1 MTAFGPFLFGA
12 PWALAALAA
21 LPVIWWILRATPPA
35 PKDIELPSL
44 RILEDAEPK
53 EETPART
60 PWWVWLIRT
69 LAVSAAILGLSQPV
83 YAPGA
88 RTETVEGTGSLLI
101 VLDNGWSSA
110 ARWSELIGAA
120 TATLDTGNRDAPVH
134 LLLTAPQQLN
144 ADPADR
150 LSRADA
156 AKRLSSLR
164 PQAWGTDRAD
174 ALDRLEESGLHPD
187 RIFWAS
193 DGLESEGGRAF
204 AADLAARAPLTVFAA
219 PPRGPAAI
227 TGLKSETDS
236 VSVTLRRVESRG
248 ETHAFV
254 SALTVDGSALA
265 TAEAT
270 FPDGEKQASAAFSI
284 PAAALARIT
293 RFTVT
298 GHQGA
303 GTVWLWDSSDRSRR
317 VGLVDTGAAAQP
329 LLSDMH
335 YVRKALEPFASIT
348 TGTIETLVAES
359 PDAIILTD
367 VGQIL
372 PEDAERLA
380 DWIEDG
386 GALIRFAG
394 PRLAA
399 QGDDLLPVP
408 LRRAS
413 RALGGALAWDE
424 PQALAPFPEASPF
437 AGLNVPGDVRVTQ
450 QVLARP
456 GPELSSHTWAR
467 LADGSPL
474 VTADSRGAGTII
486 LFHITAGPDWAN
498 LAYSELFPQLLR
510 RCIAAGRGEAVND
523 EEGAYSPKLILDGY
537 GRLQAPGPGA
547 APLKSGDF
555 ADTIPSEA
563 HPPGLYQ
570 GPAGTRALNAARNAR
585 PALIEAWPPAARLLG
600 DAEAR
605 AMRLAG
611 PLLGFAAALLALDLF
626 IALYVA
632 GHLPRPGRKSGVAAA
647 LLLAGIA
654 LAPSPDASAQEFQ
667 YRLMPD
673 GTYRRITAGPRV
685 VPLPPGKAPQAD
697 VEAALTMRF
706 GYVKTPDIALNERA
720 RAGLFGLATVLF
732 NRTSVEPGP
741 PDELDLESSP
751 LELYPLIYFA
761 VPEGAAPLSEKAI
774 ARLNAYL
781 RSGGALVIDTRDGD
795 NPGSTEISRL
805 ESLLEGLDAPPLQP
819 VPQNHVLTRTFY
831 LLTGFPGRYAD
842 RQLWIEK
849 AGSASAPRGDG
860 VSGLFIGDAD
870 WISAWA
876 VDEKGRDLYSVDGGP
891 DQREMA
897 RRFGINLV
905 MYILTGSY
913 KDDQVHLPALLE
925 RLGDGEGDGDGTDG
939 FGPRTPENRP
949 EPRREYEQQYLPNG
963 VPQ

>member
-1 MTAFGPFLFGA
+1 MTALGPFLLGA
-12 PWALAALAA
+12 PWALAALIA

-44 RILEDAEPK
+44 RILEGVEPK

-69 LAVSAAILGLSQPV
+69 LAVTAAILGLAQPV

-88 RTETVEGTGSLLI
+88 KNESADGTGALLI
-101 VLDNGWSSA
+101 VLDNGWPSA
-110 ARWSELIGAA
+110 PRWSELINAA

-144 ADPADR
+144 ADPAER

-164 PQAWGTDRAD
+164 PQAWGTDRTD
-174 ALDRLEESGLHPD
+174 ALKRLGASGLRPA

-193 DGLESEGGRAF
+193 DGLESETGRTF
-204 AADLAARAPLTVFAA
+204 AADLAARAPLTAFAA
-219 PPRGPAAI
+219 PPRAPAAI
-227 TGLKSETDS
+227 TGLQSQTDS
-236 VSVTLRRVESRG
+236 VSVMLRRVETRG
-248 ETHAFV
+248 EERAFV
-254 SALTVDGSALA
+254 SALTLDGSALA
-265 TAEAT
+265 TANVVFT
-270 FPDGEKQASAAFSI
+270 DGEKQASAEFKI
-284 PAAALARIT
+284 PAAALARVT
-293 RFTVT
+293 RFAVT
-298 GHQGA
+298 GRQGA
-303 GTVWLWDSSDRSRR
+303 GTVWLWDSADRSRR
-317 VGLVDTGAAAQP
+317 VGLVDTGAVAQP

-335 YVRKALEPFASIT
+335 YVEKALEPFASIT
-348 TGTIETLVAES
+348 KGSIETLVAES

-380 DWIEDG
+380 NWIEDG

-408 LRRAS
+408 LRRSS

-424 PQALAPFPEASPF
+424 PQALAAFSESSPF
-437 AGLNVPGDVRVTQ
+437 DGLAVPPDVRVTQ

-456 GPELSSHTWAR
+456 GPELSSRTWAR

-474 VTADSRGAGTII
+474 VTADTRGAGTII

-498 LAYSELFPQLLR
+498 LAYSDLFPQMLR
-510 RCIAAGRGEAVND
+510 RCIAAGRGESVND
-523 EEGAYSPKLILDGY
+523 EEGAYTPKLVLDGY
-537 GRLQAPGPGA
+537 GRLEAPGPGA
-547 APLKSGDF
+547 APLKAADF
-555 ADTIPSEA
+555 ADLAPSEA

-570 GPAGTRALNAARNAR
+570 GPAGTRALNAARDAR
-585 PALIEAWPPAARLLG
+585 PALIEAWPPSARLLG

-605 AMRLAG
+605 SLRLAG
-611 PLLGFAAALLALDLF
+611 PLLGIAALLLALDLF
-626 IALYVA
+626 IALHVA
-632 GHLPRPGRKSGVAAA
+632 GRLPLPGRRTGIAAA
-647 LLLAGIA
+647 LMLAGLA
-654 LAPSPDASAQEFQ
+654 LAAPPPASAQEYQ
-667 YRLMPD
+667 YQLQPD
-673 GTYRRITAGPRV
+673 GSYRRITAGPTV
-685 VPLPPGKAPQAD
+685 VPIPGGKAPKAD

-706 GYVKTPDIALNERA
+706 GYVKTGDAALNERA
-720 RAGLFGLATVLF
+720 RAGLFGLSKVLID
-732 NRTSVEPGP
+732 RTSVEPAP
-741 PDELDLESSP
+741 PDAVDLTTSP

-761 VPEGAAPLSEKAI
+761 VPENAAPLPEHAV

-781 RSGGALVIDTRDGD
+781 RSGGALVIDTRDGG
-795 NPGSTEISRL
+795 NTGNTEISRL
-805 ESLLEGLDAPPLQP
+805 ETLLEGLDAPPLQP
-819 VPQNHVLTRTFY
+819 VPPNHVLTRTFY
-831 LLTGFPGRYAD
+831 LLTGFPGRYTE

-849 AGSASAPRGDG
+849 AGTTSAPRGDG

-876 VDEKGRDLYSVDGGP
+876 IDDQGRDLYSVDGGA

-897 RRFGINLV
+897 RRFGVNLV
-905 MYILTGSY
+905 MYVLTGSY

-925 RLGDGEGDGDGTDG
+925 RLGDSDEDNSRRLPDNMPGG
-939 FGPRTPENRP
+939 GP
-949 EPRREYEQQYLPNG
+949 Q
-963 VPQ
+963 

>member
-1 MTAFGPFLFGA
+1 LTALGPFLFGA
-12 PWALAALAA
+12 PWALAALIA

-44 RILEDAEPK
+44 RILDDVDPM

-69 LAVSAAILGLSQPV
+69 LAVAAAIFGLSQPV

-88 RTETVEGTGSLLI
+88 KSDSVGGSGALLI
-101 VLDNGWSSA
+101 VLDNGWPSA
-110 ARWSELIGAA
+110 PRWSELVNAA

-144 ADPADR
+144 ADPAER

-164 PQAWGTDRAD
+164 PQAWGTDRDD
-174 ALDRLEESGLHPD
+174 ALARFDASGLKPE

-193 DGLESEGGRAF
+193 DGLESTSGRAF
-204 AADLAARAPLTVFAA
+204 AADLAARAPLSVFAA
-219 PPRGPAAI
+219 PPRAPAAI
-227 TGLKSETDS
+227 TGLSSETDS
-236 VSVTLRRVESRG
+236 VSVTLRRVETRG
-248 ETHAFV
+248 EERAFV
-254 SALTVDGSALA
+254 SALTLDGSALA

-270 FPDGEKQASAAFSI
+270 FTDGEKQASANFTI
-284 PAAALARIT
+284 PAAALTRIAR
-293 RFTVT
+293 FAVT
-298 GHQGA
+298 GRQGA

-317 VGLVDTGAAAQP
+317 VGLVDAGAVAQP

-348 TGTIETLVAES
+348 EGSIETLVAES

-372 PEDAERLA
+372 PEDEERLA
-380 DWIEDG
+380 TWVENG

-408 LRRAS
+408 LRRSS

-424 PQALAPFPEASPF
+424 PQALAPFPESSPF
-437 AGLNVPGDVRVTQ
+437 DGLKTPDDVRITQ

-474 VTADSRGAGTII
+474 VTADARGAGTII

-498 LAYSELFPQLLR
+498 LAYSDLFPQMLR

-523 EEGAYSPKLILDGY
+523 EEGAYTPKLVLDGY
-537 GRLQAPGPGA
+537 GRLAAPGPGA
-547 APLKSGDF
+547 APLKAADF
-555 ADTIPSEA
+555 ADLAPSEA

-570 GPAGTRALNAARNAR
+570 GPSGTRALNAARNAR

-605 AMRLAG
+605 SLRLAG
-611 PLLGFAAALLALDLF
+611 PLLALAAILLALDLF
-626 IALYVA
+626 IALHVA
-632 GHLPRPGRKSGVAAA
+632 GRLPRPGRKSGMAAT
-647 LLLAGIA
+647 LLLAGLVLIP
-654 LAPSPDASAQEFQ
+654 APHASAQEYQ

-673 GTYRRITAGPRV
+673 GSYRRVSAGPTV
-685 VPLPPGKAPQAD
+685 IPLPPGKAPKAD
-697 VEAALTMRF
+697 IEAALTMRF
-706 GYVKTPDIALNERA
+706 GYVKTPDVALNERA
-720 RAGLFGLATVLF
+720 RAGLFGLATTLF
-732 NRTSVEPGP
+732 NRTSVEPAP
-741 PDELDLESSP
+741 PDELDLETSP

-761 VPEGAAPLSEKAI
+761 VPENAAPMSERAI

-795 NPGSTEISRL
+795 TAGNTEISRL

-819 VPQNHVLTRTFY
+819 VPANHVLMRTFY
-831 LLTGFPGRYAD
+831 LLQDFPGRYAG
-842 RQLWIEK
+842 RQLWIER
-849 AGSASAPRGDG
+849 AGSGSAPRGDG

-876 VDEKGRDLYSVDGGP
+876 VDEKGRDLYSVDGGAE
-891 DQREMA
+891 QREMA
-897 RRFGINLV
+897 RRFGVNLV

-925 RLGDGEGDGDGTDG
+925 RLGDQREDS
-939 FGPRTPENRP
+939 FGPRLPIEDPEEAP
-949 EPRREYEQQYLPNG
+949 K
-963 VPQ
+963 

>member
-1 MTAFGPFLFGA
+1 MTALGPFLLGA
-12 PWALAALAA
+12 PWALAALIA

-44 RILEDAEPK
+44 RILEGVEPK

-69 LAVSAAILGLSQPV
+69 LAVTAAILGLSQPV

-88 RTETVEGTGSLLI
+88 KNESADGTGALLI
-101 VLDNGWSSA
+101 VLDNGWPSA
-110 ARWSELIGAA
+110 PRWSELINAA

-144 ADPADR
+144 ADPAER

-164 PQAWGTDRAD
+164 PQAWGTDRTD
-174 ALDRLEESGLHPD
+174 ALKRLDASGLHPA

-193 DGLESEGGRAF
+193 DGLESETGRAF
-204 AADLAARAPLTVFAA
+204 AADLAGRAPLTAFAA
-219 PPRGPAAI
+219 PPRAPAAI
-227 TGLKSETDS
+227 TSLQSQTDS
-236 VSVTLRRVESRG
+236 VSVTLRRVETRG
-248 ETHAFV
+248 EERAFV
-254 SALTVDGSALA
+254 SALTLDGSALA
-265 TAEAT
+265 TANVVFT
-270 FPDGEKQASAAFSI
+270 DGEKQASADFKI
-284 PAAALARIT
+284 PAAALARVT
-293 RFTVT
+293 RFAVT
-298 GHQGA
+298 GRQGA
-303 GTVWLWDSSDRSRR
+303 GTVWLWDSADRSRR
-317 VGLVDTGAAAQP
+317 VGLVDTGAVAQP

-335 YVRKALEPFASIT
+335 YVEKALEPFASIT
-348 TGTIETLVAES
+348 KGSIETLVAES

-380 DWIEDG
+380 NWIEDG

-408 LRRAS
+408 LRRSS

-424 PQALAPFPEASPF
+424 PQALAPFSESSPF
-437 AGLNVPGDVRVTQ
+437 DGLAVPPDVRVTQ

-456 GPELSSHTWAR
+456 GPELSSRTWAR

-474 VTADSRGAGTII
+474 VTADTRGAGTII

-498 LAYSELFPQLLR
+498 LAYSDLFPQMLR
-510 RCIAAGRGEAVND
+510 RCIAAGRGESVND
-523 EEGAYSPKLILDGY
+523 EEGAYTPKLVLDGY
-537 GRLQAPGPGA
+537 GRLEAPGPGA
-547 APLKSGDF
+547 APLKAADF
-555 ADTIPSEA
+555 VDLAPSEA

-570 GPAGTRALNAARNAR
+570 GPAGTRALNAARDAR
-585 PALIEAWPPAARLLG
+585 PALIEAWPPSARLLG

-605 AMRLAG
+605 SLRLAG
-611 PLLGFAAALLALDLF
+611 PLLGFAALLLALDLF
-626 IALYVA
+626 IALHVA
-632 GHLPRPGRKSGVAAA
+632 GRLPRPGRRTGIAAA
-647 LLLAGIA
+647 LMLAGLA
-654 LAPSPDASAQEFQ
+654 LAAPPPANAQEYQ
-667 YRLMPD
+667 YQLQPD
-673 GTYRRITAGPRV
+673 GSYRRITAGPTV
-685 VPLPPGKAPQAD
+685 VPIPGGKAPKTD

-706 GYVKTPDIALNERA
+706 GYVKTGDAALNERA
-720 RAGLFGLATVLF
+720 RAGLFGLSKVLID
-732 NRTSVEPGP
+732 RTSVEPAP
-741 PDELDLESSP
+741 PDAVDLTTSP

-761 VPEGAAPLSEKAI
+761 VPENTAPLPEHAV

-781 RSGGALVIDTRDGD
+781 RSGGALVIDTRDGG
-795 NPGSTEISRL
+795 NTGNTEISRL
-805 ESLLEGLDAPPLQP
+805 ETLLEGLDAPPLQP
-819 VPQNHVLTRTFY
+819 VPPNHVLTRTFY
-831 LLTGFPGRYAD
+831 LLTGFPGRYTE

-849 AGSASAPRGDG
+849 AGTTSAPRGDG

-876 VDEKGRDLYSVDGGP
+876 IDDQGRDLYSVDGGA

-897 RRFGINLV
+897 RRFGVNLV
-905 MYILTGSY
+905 MYVLTGSY

-925 RLGDGEGDGDGTDG
+925 RLGDSDEDNSRRLPDNMPGG
-939 FGPRTPENRP
+939 GP
-949 EPRREYEQQYLPNG
+949 Q
-963 VPQ
+963 

>member
-1 MTAFGPFLFGA
+1 MTAFGPFLLGA
-12 PWALAALAA
+12 PWALAALIA

-44 RILEDAEPK
+44 RILEGVDPK

-69 LAVSAAILGLSQPV
+69 LAVTAAILGLSQPV

-88 RTETVEGTGSLLI
+88 KTDSVDGTGALLI
-101 VLDNGWSSA
+101 VLDNGWPSA
-110 ARWSELIGAA
+110 PRWSALVDAA
-120 TATLDTGNRDAPVH
+120 TATLDTGNKDAPVH

-144 ADPADR
+144 ADPAER
-150 LSRADA
+150 LSRSEAG
-156 AKRLSSLR
+156 KRLASLR
-164 PQAWGTDRAD
+164 PQAWGTDRKD
-174 ALDRLEESGLHPD
+174 ALERLDASGLRPD

-193 DGLESEGGRAF
+193 DGLESTSGRSF
-204 AADLAARAPLTVFAA
+204 AADLASRAPLTVFAA
-219 PPRGPAAI
+219 PPHAPAAI
-227 TGLKSETDS
+227 TGLSSETDS
-236 VSVTLRRVESRG
+236 VTLTLRRVESRG
-248 ETHAFV
+248 EERAYV
-254 SALTVDGSALA
+254 SALTLDGSALA
-265 TAEAT
+265 TAEAS
-270 FPDGEKQASAAFSI
+270 FADGEKQASADFTI
-284 PAAALARIT
+284 PAAALARIA
-293 RFTVT
+293 RFAVT
-298 GHQGA
+298 GRQGA
-303 GTVWLWDSSDRSRR
+303 GTVWLWDSADRSRR
-317 VGLVDTGAAAQP
+317 VGLVDTGAVAQP

-348 TGTIETLVAES
+348 EGTIETLVAES

-380 DWIEDG
+380 NWIEDG

-408 LRRAS
+408 LRRSS

-437 AGLNVPGDVRVTQ
+437 AGLEVPADVRVTQ

-474 VTADSRGAGTII
+474 VTADTRGAGTII
-486 LFHITAGPDWAN
+486 LFHITAGPDWAD
-498 LAYSELFPQLLR
+498 LAYSGTFSQMLR
-510 RCIAAGRGEAVND
+510 RSIAAGRGEAVND
-523 EEGAYSPKLILDGY
+523 EEGAYTPKLVLDGY
-537 GRLQAPGPGA
+537 GRLSTPGPAA
-547 APLKSGDF
+547 APLKAADF
-555 ADTIPSEA
+555 AGLTPSEA

-570 GPAGTRALNAARNAR
+570 GPGGTRALNAARGAR

-611 PLLGFAAALLALDLF
+611 PLLGLAAVLLALDLF
-626 IALYVA
+626 IALFVA
-632 GHLPRPGRKSGVAAA
+632 GRLPRPGRKAGITAA
-647 LLLAGIA
+647 LLLAGLVVIG
-654 LAPSPDASAQEFQ
+654 PSPDASAQEYQ

-673 GTYRRITAGPRV
+673 GTYRRVTSGPNV
-685 VPLPPGKAPQAD
+685 IPLPPGQAPQAD
-697 VEAALTMRF
+697 VQAALTMRF
-706 GYVKTPDIALNERA
+706 GYVKTGDAALNERT
-720 RAGLFGLATVLF
+720 RAGLFGLSNVLF
-732 NRTSVEPGP
+732 LRTSVEPAP
-741 PDELDLESSP
+741 PDALDLETSP

-761 VPEGAAPLSEKAI
+761 VPDNAAPLPERAI

-781 RSGGALVIDTRDGD
+781 RSGGALVIDTRDG
-795 NPGSTEISRL
+795 GTAGTTQIARL
-805 ESLLEGLDAPPLQP
+805 ETLLEGLDAPPLQP
-819 VPQNHVLTRTFY
+819 VPHNHVLTRTFY
-831 LLTGFPGRYAD
+831 LLTGFPGRYD
-842 RQLWIEK
+842 GGQLWIEK
-849 AGSASAPRGDG
+849 AGTASAPRGDG

-876 VDEKGRDLYSVDGGP
+876 IDEQGRDLYSVDGGA

-925 RLGDGEGDGDGTDG
+925 RLGDGEDDDTS
-939 FGPRTPENRP
+939 FR
-949 EPRREYEQQYLPNG
+949 LPNNIPDG
-963 VPQ
+963 GPQ

>member
-1 MTAFGPFLFGA
+1 MTALGPFLFGA
-12 PWALAALAA
+12 PWALAALIA

-44 RILEDAEPK
+44 RILDDMEPK

-69 LAVSAAILGLSQPV
+69 LAVTAAILGLSQPV

-88 RTETVEGTGSLLI
+88 RTDSVEGSGPLLI
-101 VLDNGWSSA
+101 VMDNGWPSA
-110 ARWSELIGAA
+110 PRWSELVNAA
-120 TATLDTGNRDAPVH
+120 TATLDTGSRDMPVH

-144 ADPADR
+144 NDPSER
-150 LSRADA
+150 LTTTDA
-156 AKRLSSLR
+156 AKRISSLR
-164 PQAWGTDRAD
+164 PQPWGTSRED
-174 ALDRLEESGLHPD
+174 ALARLDASGLKPA

-193 DGLESEGGRAF
+193 DGLENAGGRAF
-204 AADLAARAPLTVFAA
+204 AADLSARAPLTVFAA
-219 PPRGPAAI
+219 PPHTPAAI
-227 TGLKSETDS
+227 TGLTSETDS
-236 VSVTLRRVESRG
+236 VAVTLRRVEASG
-248 ETHAFV
+248 EERAFV
-254 SALTVDGSALA
+254 SALTLDGSALA

-270 FPDGEKQASAAFSI
+270 FGDGETDATASFTI
-284 PAAALARIT
+284 PAAALARIA

-298 GHQGA
+298 GRQGA

-317 VGLVDTGAAAQP
+317 VGLVDAGAAAQP

-348 TGTIETLVAES
+348 EGSVETLVAES
-359 PDAIILTD
+359 PDAIILAD

-372 PEDAERLA
+372 PEDEKRLA
-380 DWIEDG
+380 DWVENG

-424 PQALAPFPEASPF
+424 PQALAPFAESSPF
-437 AGLNVPGDVRVTQ
+437 DGLTVPPDVRVTQ

-474 VTADSRGAGTII
+474 VTADARGNGTII

-498 LAYSELFPQLLR
+498 LAYSDLFPQMLR
-510 RCIAAGRGEAVND
+510 RCIAAGRGESVND
-523 EEGAYSPKLILDGY
+523 EEGAYTPKLVLDGY
-537 GRLQAPGPGA
+537 GRLQSPGPAA
-547 APLKSGDF
+547 APLKAADF
-555 ADTIPSEA
+555 ADVAPSEA

-570 GPAGTRALNAARNAR
+570 GPAGTRALNAARNAKLEQI
-585 PALIEAWPPAARLLG
+585 AAWPPAARLLG

-611 PLLGFAAALLALDLF
+611 PLLSVAAVLLALDLF
-626 IALYVA
+626 VALLVA
-632 GHLPRPGRKSGVAAA
+632 GHLPRPGRRSGMAAV
-647 LLLAGIA
+647 LLLAGM
-654 LAPSPDASAQEFQ
+654 LVVPSPHASAQEYQ

-673 GTYRRITAGPRV
+673 GSYRRVPTGPQII
-685 VPLPPGKAPQAD
+685 PLPRGDAPQSD
-697 VEAALTMRF
+697 VDAALRMRF
-706 GYVKTPDIALNERA
+706 GYVKTPDFALNERA
-720 RAGLFGLATVLF
+720 RAGLFGLSTTLY
-732 NRTSVEPGP
+732 NRTSVEPEM
-741 PDELDLESSP
+741 PDELDLETSP

-761 VPEGAAPLSEKAI
+761 VPQGAAPLSERAI

-795 NPGSTEISRL
+795 TPGSTEITRL
-805 ESLLEGLDAPPLQP
+805 ETLLEGLDAPPLQP
-819 VPQNHVLTRTFY
+819 VPSNHVLTRSFY
-831 LLTGFPGRYAD
+831 LLADFPGRYAG
-842 RQLWIEK
+842 RQLWIEQ

-876 VDEKGRDLYSVDGGP
+876 VDERGRDLYSVDGGE

-897 RRFGINLV
+897 RRFGVNLV

-925 RLGDGEGDGDGTDG
+925 RLGDGDASPGG
-939 FGPRTPENRP
+939 FGPSPPRNNPARD
-949 EPRREYEQQYLPNG
+949 EPQFLPNG

>member
-1 MTAFGPFLFGA
+1 MTALGPFLFGA
-12 PWALAALAA
+12 PWALAALIA

-44 RILEDAEPK
+44 RILEGMEPK

-69 LAVSAAILGLSQPV
+69 LAVMAAIAGLSQPV
-83 YAPGA
+83 YAPGGK
-88 RTETVEGTGSLLI
+88 TESVDGTGPLLI
-101 VLDNGWSSA
+101 VIDNGWPSA
-110 ARWSELIGAA
+110 ARWSELVNAA
-120 TATLDTGNRDAPVH
+120 TATLDTGSRDTPVH

-144 ADPADR
+144 SDPSET
-150 LSRADA
+150 LSTADA
-156 AKRLSSLR
+156 AKRISSLR

-174 ALDRLEESGLHPD
+174 AVTRLDESGLKPA

-193 DGLESEGGRAF
+193 DGLENAGGRAF
-204 AADLAARAPLTVFAA
+204 AADLSARAPLTVFAA
-219 PPRGPAAI
+219 PPHAPAAI
-227 TGLKSETDS
+227 TRLNSETDS
-236 VSVTLRRVESRG
+236 VSVTLRRVESSG
-248 ETHAFV
+248 EERAYV
-254 SALTVDGSALA
+254 SALTLDGSALA
-265 TAEAT
+265 TSEAT
-270 FPDGEKQASAAFSI
+270 FTDGETEASADFTI
-284 PAAALARIT
+284 PAAALSRIA

-298 GHQGA
+298 GRQGA

-348 TGTIETLVAES
+348 EGTVETLVAES

-372 PEDAERLA
+372 PEDEKRLA
-380 DWIEDG
+380 DWVESG

-424 PQALAPFPEASPF
+424 PQALAPFAESSPF
-437 AGLNVPGDVRVTQ
+437 DGLSVPPDVRITQ

-474 VTADSRGAGTII
+474 VTADARGAGTII

-498 LAYSELFPQLLR
+498 LAYSDLFPQMLR
-510 RCIAAGRGEAVND
+510 RCIAAGRGESVND
-523 EEGAYSPKLILDGY
+523 EEGAYTPKLVLDGY
-537 GRLQAPGPGA
+537 GRLQAPGPAA
-547 APLKSGDF
+547 APLKAADF
-555 ADTIPSEA
+555 VSLEPSEA

-570 GPAGTRALNAARNAR
+570 GPSGTRALNAARNAR
-585 PALIEAWPPAARLLG
+585 PALIDSWPPAARLLG

-611 PLLGFAAALLALDLF
+611 PLLTFAAALLALDLF
-626 IALYVA
+626 IALLVA
-632 GHLPRPGRKSGVAAA
+632 GHLPRLGRKAGMAAVI
-647 LLLAGIA
+647 LMAGA
-654 LAPSPDASAQEFQ
+654 FLAPPPNAVAQEYQ

-673 GTYRRITAGPRV
+673 GTYRRVATGPTV
-685 VPLPPGKAPQAD
+685 VPLPKGRAPQSD
-697 VEAALTMRF
+697 VDAALRMRF
-706 GYVKTPDIALNERA
+706 GYVKTPDVALNERT
-720 RAGLFGLATVLF
+720 RAGLFGLSATLF
-732 NRTSVEPGP
+732 NRTSVEPDQP
-741 PDELDLESSP
+741 EALDVETSP

-761 VPEGAAPLSEKAI
+761 VPQGTAPLSEKAI

-795 NPGSTEISRL
+795 TPGSTEITRL
-805 ESLLEGLDAPPLQP
+805 ETLLEGLDAPPLQP
-819 VPQNHVLTRTFY
+819 VPSNHVLMRSFY
-831 LLTGFPGRYAD
+831 LLTDFPGRYAD
-842 RQLWIEK
+842 RQLWIEQ

-876 VDEKGRDLYSVDGGP
+876 IDERGRDLYSVDGGE

-897 RRFGINLV
+897 RRFGVNLV

-925 RLGDGEGDGDGTDG
+925 RLGEGSGSSGG
-939 FGPRTPENRP
+939 FGPSASPPNNSRENDIP
-949 EPRREYEQQYLPNG
+949 QFLPNG
-963 VPQ
+963 MPQ

>member
-1 MTAFGPFLFGA
+1 MTALGPFLLGA
-12 PWALAALAA
+12 PWALAALIA

-44 RILEDAEPK
+44 RILEDVEPK

-69 LAVSAAILGLSQPV
+69 LAVTAAILGLSQPV

-88 RTETVEGTGSLLI
+88 KKETVDGTGALLI
-101 VLDNGWSSA
+101 VLDNGWA
-110 ARWSELIGAA
+110 AAPRWSELINAA

-144 ADPADR
+144 ADPAER
-150 LSRADA
+150 MSRTDV
-156 AKRLSSLR
+156 AKRLASLR
-164 PQAWGTDRAD
+164 PQAWSTDRTGALKRLD
-174 ALDRLEESGLHPD
+174 ASGLRPA

-193 DGLESEGGRAF
+193 DGLETGSGRTF
-204 AADLAARAPLTVFAA
+204 AADLADRAPLTVFAA
-219 PPRGPAAI
+219 PPHAPAAI
-227 TGLKSETDS
+227 TGLNSQTDS
-236 VSVTLRRVESRG
+236 VSVTLRRIETRG
-248 ETHAFV
+248 EERAFI
-254 SALTVDGSALA
+254 SALTLDGSALA
-265 TAEAT
+265 TANAI
-270 FPDGEKQASAAFSI
+270 FPDGEKETRANFTI
-284 PAAALARIT
+284 PAAALARIA

-298 GHQGA
+298 GRQGA
-303 GTVWLWDSSDRSRR
+303 GTVWLWDSADRSRR
-317 VGLVDTGAAAQP
+317 VGLVDTGVVSQP

-348 TGTIETLVAES
+348 EGSIETLVAES

-380 DWIEDG
+380 NWVEDG

-408 LRRAS
+408 LRRSS

-424 PQALAPFPEASPF
+424 PQALATFADSSPF
-437 AGLNVPGDVRVTQ
+437 DGLAIPPDVRVTQ

-456 GPELSSHTWAR
+456 GPELSGRTWAR

-474 VTADSRGAGTII
+474 VTADARGAGTII

-498 LAYSELFPQLLR
+498 LAYSDLFPQMLR
-510 RCIAAGRGEAVND
+510 RCIAAGRGESVND
-523 EEGAYSPKLILDGY
+523 EEGAYTPKLVLDGY
-537 GRLQAPGPGA
+537 GRLQAPGPAA
-547 APLKSGDF
+547 APLKAADF
-555 ADTIPSEA
+555 GTLEPSEA

-585 PALIEAWPPAARLLG
+585 PALIEAWPPSARLLG

-605 AMRLAG
+605 SLRLAG
-611 PLLGFAAALLALDLF
+611 PLLGIAALLLALDLF
-626 IALYVA
+626 IALHVA
-632 GHLPRPGRKSGVAAA
+632 GRLPRPGRRTGAAVAF
-647 LLLAGIA
+647 LLAGSM
-654 LAPSPDASAQEFQ
+654 LAPSPEARAQEYQ
-667 YRLMPD
+667 YQMQPD
-673 GTYRRITAGPRV
+673 GSYRRISAGPTI
-685 VPLPPGKAPQAD
+685 VPIPGGKAPRAE

-706 GYVKTPDIALNERA
+706 GYVKTRDAALNERT
-720 RAGLFGLATVLF
+720 RAGLFGLSKVLF
-732 NRTSVEPGP
+732 DRTSVEPAP
-741 PDELDLESSP
+741 PDELDLETSP

-761 VPEGAAPLSEKAI
+761 VPDNAAPLPEHAV

-781 RSGGALVIDTRDGD
+781 RSGGALVIDTRDGG
-795 NPGSTEISRL
+795 NTGNMEISRL
-805 ESLLEGLDAPPLQP
+805 ETLLEGLDAPPLQP
-819 VPQNHVLTRTFY
+819 VPPNHVLTRTYY
-831 LLTGFPGRYAD
+831 LLTDFPGRYAG

-849 AGSASAPRGDG
+849 AGTTSAPRGDG

-876 VDEKGRDLYSVDGGP
+876 IDDQGRDLYSVDGGA

-897 RRFGINLV
+897 RRFGINLA
-905 MYILTGSY
+905 MYVLTGSY

-925 RLGDGEGDGDGTDG
+925 RLGDDDD
-939 FGPRTPENRP
+939 NS
-949 EPRREYEQQYLPNG
+949 RRLPNNIPG
-963 VPQ
+963 GDPQ

>member
-1 MTAFGPFLFGA
+1 MTALGPFLLGA
-12 PWALAALAA
+12 PWALAALIA

-44 RILEDAEPK
+44 RILEGVEPK

-69 LAVSAAILGLSQPV
+69 LAVTAAILGLAQPV

-88 RTETVEGTGSLLI
+88 KNESADGTGALLI
-101 VLDNGWSSA
+101 VLDNGWPSA
-110 ARWSELIGAA
+110 PRWSELINAA

-144 ADPADR
+144 ADPAER

-164 PQAWGTDRAD
+164 PQAWGTDRTD
-174 ALDRLEESGLHPD
+174 ALKRLDASGLRPA

-193 DGLESEGGRAF
+193 DGLESETGRAF
-204 AADLAARAPLTVFAA
+204 AADLAARAPLTAFAA
-219 PPRGPAAI
+219 PPRAPAAI
-227 TGLKSETDS
+227 TGLQSQTDS
-236 VSVTLRRVESRG
+236 VSVMLRRVETRG
-248 ETHAFV
+248 EERAFV
-254 SALTVDGSALA
+254 SALTLDGSALA
-265 TAEAT
+265 TANVVFT
-270 FPDGEKQASAAFSI
+270 DGEKQASAEFKI
-284 PAAALARIT
+284 PAAALARVT
-293 RFTVT
+293 RFAVT
-298 GHQGA
+298 GRQGA
-303 GTVWLWDSSDRSRR
+303 GTVWLWDSADRSRR
-317 VGLVDTGAAAQP
+317 VGLVDTGAVAQP

-335 YVRKALEPFASIT
+335 YVEKALEPFASIT
-348 TGTIETLVAES
+348 KGSIETLVAES

-380 DWIEDG
+380 NWIEDG

-408 LRRAS
+408 LRRSS

-424 PQALAPFPEASPF
+424 PQALATFSESSPF
-437 AGLNVPGDVRVTQ
+437 DGLGVPPDVRVTQ

-456 GPELSSHTWAR
+456 GPELSSRTWAR

-474 VTADSRGAGTII
+474 VTADTRGAGTII

-498 LAYSELFPQLLR
+498 LAYSDLFPQMLR
-510 RCIAAGRGEAVND
+510 RCIAAGRGESVND
-523 EEGAYSPKLILDGY
+523 EEGAYTPKLVLDGY
-537 GRLQAPGPGA
+537 GRLEAPGPGA
-547 APLKSGDF
+547 APLKAADF
-555 ADTIPSEA
+555 ADLAPSEA

-570 GPAGTRALNAARNAR
+570 GPAGTRALNAARDAR
-585 PALIEAWPPAARLLG
+585 PALIEAWPPSARLLG

-605 AMRLAG
+605 SLRLAG
-611 PLLGFAAALLALDLF
+611 PLLGIAALLLALDLF
-626 IALYVA
+626 IALHVA
-632 GHLPRPGRKSGVAAA
+632 GRLPLPGRRTGIAAA
-647 LLLAGIA
+647 LMLAGLA
-654 LAPSPDASAQEFQ
+654 LAAPPPASAQEYQ
-667 YRLMPD
+667 YQLQPD
-673 GTYRRITAGPRV
+673 GSYRRITAGPTV
-685 VPLPPGKAPQAD
+685 VPIPGGKAPKTD

-706 GYVKTPDIALNERA
+706 GYVKTGDAALNERA
-720 RAGLFGLATVLF
+720 RAGLFGLSKVLID
-732 NRTSVEPGP
+732 RTSVEPAP
-741 PDELDLESSP
+741 PDAVDLTTSP

-761 VPEGAAPLSEKAI
+761 VPENAAPLPEHAV

-781 RSGGALVIDTRDGD
+781 RSGGALVIDTRDGG
-795 NPGSTEISRL
+795 NTGNTEISRL
-805 ESLLEGLDAPPLQP
+805 ETLLEGLDAPPLQP
-819 VPQNHVLTRTFY
+819 VPPNHVLTRTFY
-831 LLTGFPGRYAD
+831 LLTGFPGRYTE

-849 AGSASAPRGDG
+849 AGTTSAPRGDG

-876 VDEKGRDLYSVDGGP
+876 IDDQGRDLYSVDGGA

-897 RRFGINLV
+897 RRFGVNLV
-905 MYILTGSY
+905 MYVLTGSY

-925 RLGDGEGDGDGTDG
+925 RLGDSDEDNSRRLPDNMPGG
-939 FGPRTPENRP
+939 GP
-949 EPRREYEQQYLPNG
+949 Q
-963 VPQ
+963 

>member
-1 MTAFGPFLFGA
+1 MTALGPFLLGA
-12 PWALAALAA
+12 PWALAALIA

-44 RILEDAEPK
+44 RILEGAEPK

-69 LAVSAAILGLSQPV
+69 LAVTAAILGLSQPV

-88 RTETVEGTGSLLI
+88 KNTSADGTGPLLI
-101 VLDNGWSSA
+101 VLDNGWPSA
-110 ARWSELIGAA
+110 PRWSELVNAA

-144 ADPADR
+144 TDPAER
-150 LSRADA
+150 LSRSDA

-164 PQAWGTDRAD
+164 PQAWGTNRDD
-174 ALDRLEESGLHPD
+174 ALARLDASGLKPT

-193 DGLESEGGRAF
+193 DGLESESGRSF
-204 AADLAARAPLTVFAA
+204 AAQLAARAPLTAFAA
-219 PPRGPAAI
+219 PSHSPAAI
-227 TGLKSETDS
+227 TGLTSQTDS
-236 VSVTLRRVESRG
+236 VSVTLRRVEARG
-248 ETHAFV
+248 ESRAFV
-254 SALTVDGSALA
+254 SALTLDGSALA
-265 TAEAT
+265 TAEVNFT
-270 FPDGEKQASAAFSI
+270 DGEKQATAEFKI
-284 PAAALARIT
+284 PAAALARIA
-293 RFTVT
+293 RFAVT
-298 GHQGA
+298 GRQGA

-317 VGLVDTGAAAQP
+317 VGLVGTGAEAQP

-348 TGTIETLVAES
+348 EGTIETLVAES

-380 DWIEDG
+380 NWVEDG

-408 LRRAS
+408 LRRSS

-424 PQALAPFPEASPF
+424 PQALAPFAETSPF
-437 AGLNVPGDVRVTQ
+437 DGLKVPPDVKVTQ

-474 VTADSRGAGTII
+474 VTADARGAGTII
-486 LFHITAGPDWAN
+486 LFHVTAGPDWAN
-498 LAYSELFPQLLR
+498 LAYSDLFPQMLR
-510 RCIAAGRGEAVND
+510 RCIAAGRGESVND
-523 EEGAYSPKLILDGY
+523 EEGAYTPKLTLDGY
-537 GRLQAPGPGA
+537 GRLSPAGPAA
-547 APLKSGDF
+547 APLKAADF
-555 ADTIPSEA
+555 ETLEPSEA

-570 GPAGTRALNAARNAR
+570 GPAGTRALNAARGAR
-585 PALIEAWPPAARLLG
+585 PALIEAWPASARLLG

-605 AMRLAG
+605 ALRLAG
-611 PLLGFAAALLALDLF
+611 PLLGLAAILLALDLF
-626 IALYVA
+626 IALHVA
-632 GHLPRPGRKSGVAAA
+632 GRLPRFGRSAATAAA
-647 LLLAGIA
+647 LLFGTLV
-654 LAPSPDASAQEFQ
+654 LLPSPEAAAQEYQ
-667 YRLMPD
+667 YQLMPD
-673 GTYRRITAGPRV
+673 GTYRRVTAGPTV
-685 VPLPPGKAPQAD
+685 VPLPPGKAPKAD

-706 GYVKTPDIALNERA
+706 GYVKTPDAALNERT
-720 RAGLFGLATVLF
+720 RAGLFGLANVLF
-732 NRTSVEPGP
+732 LRTSVEPAP
-741 PDELDLESSP
+741 PDELDLETSP
-751 LELYPLIYFA
+751 LELYPLIYFS
-761 VPEGAAPLSEKAI
+761 VPENAAPLSERSI

-781 RSGGALVIDTRDGD
+781 RSGGALVIDTRDGGD
-795 NPGSTEISRL
+795 AGSTEISRL
-805 ESLLEGLDAPPLQP
+805 ETLLEGLDAPPLQP
-819 VPQNHVLTRTFY
+819 VPPNHVLTRTFY

-849 AGSASAPRGDG
+849 AGTTAAPRGDG

-876 VDEKGRDLYSVDGGP
+876 IDDKGRDLYSVDGGA

-897 RRFGINLV
+897 RRFGVNLV

-925 RLGDGEGDGDGTDG
+925 RLGEDDDAERRLPINIPDG
-939 FGPRTPENRP
+939 GP
-949 EPRREYEQQYLPNG
+949 Q
-963 VPQ
+963 

>member
-1 MTAFGPFLFGA
+1 MTAFGPFLLGA
-12 PWALAALAA
+12 PWALTALAA
-21 LPVIWWILRATPPA
+21 LPIIWWILRATPPA
-35 PKDIELPSL
+35 PRDADLPSL
-44 RILEDAEPK
+44 RILEGAEPR
-53 EETPART
+53 EETPVRT
-60 PWWVWLIRT
+60 PWWIWLIRT
-69 LAVSAAILGLSQPV
+69 LAIMAAIIGLSQPV

-88 RTETVEGTGSLLI
+88 KTETAEGSGPLLI
-101 VLDNGWSSA
+101 VLDNGWPSA
-110 ARWSELIGAA
+110 PRWGELVDAA
-120 TATLDTGNRDAPVH
+120 TATLDSGARDTPVH

-144 ADPADR
+144 ADPAER
-150 LSRADA
+150 LSKSDA
-156 AKRLSSLR
+156 AKRLASLR
-164 PQAWGTDRAD
+164 PQPWATDRAD
-174 ALDRLEESGLHPD
+174 ALARLEDSGLRPS

-193 DGLESEGGRAF
+193 DGIDAGSGTSFGNQ
-204 AADLAARAPLTVFAA
+204 LAARGSLTVFAA

-227 TGLKSETDS
+227 TAITSETDS
-236 VSVTLRRVESRG
+236 VAVTLRRADPRG
-248 ETHAFV
+248 SDRAFV
-254 SALTVDGSALA
+254 SALTIDGSALA
-265 TAEAT
+265 TAEAE
-270 FPDGEKQASAAFSI
+270 FADGNAEATASFTI
-284 PAAALARIT
+284 PAAALSRIAR
-293 RFTVT
+293 FAVT
-298 GHQGA
+298 GRQGA
-303 GTVWLWDSSDRSRR
+303 GTVWLWDSADRSRR
-317 VGLVDTGAAAQP
+317 VGLVDAGTAAQP

-348 TGTIETLVAES
+348 EGSIETLVAES

-367 VGQIL
+367 IGQIL
-372 PEDAERLA
+372 PEDVDRLSR
-380 DWIEDG
+380 WIEGG

-424 PQALAPFPEASPF
+424 PQALAPFAESSPF
-437 AGLNVPGDVRVTQ
+437 DGLTVPPDVRVTQ

-474 VTADSRGAGTII
+474 VTADARGNGTII

-498 LAYSELFPQLLR
+498 LAYSDLFPQMLR
-510 RCIAAGRGEAVND
+510 RCIAAGRGESVND
-523 EEGAYSPKLILDGY
+523 EEGAYTPKLVLDGY
-537 GRLQAPGPGA
+537 GRLQSPGPAA
-547 APLKSGDF
+547 APLKAADF
-555 ADTIPSEA
+555 ADVAPSEA

-570 GPAGTRALNAARNAR
+570 GPAGTRALNAARNAKLEQI
-585 PALIEAWPPAARLLG
+585 AAWPPAARLLG

-611 PLLGFAAALLALDLF
+611 PLLSLAAVLLALDLF
-626 IALYVA
+626 VALLVA
-632 GHLPRPGRKSGVAAA
+632 GQLPRPGRRSGMAAV
-647 LLLAGIA
+647 LLLAGV
-654 LAPSPDASAQEFQ
+654 LVVPSPHASAQEYQ

-673 GTYRRITAGPRV
+673 GSYRRVPTGPQII
-685 VPLPPGKAPQAD
+685 PLPRGDAPQSD
-697 VEAALTMRF
+697 VDAALRMRF
-706 GYVKTPDIALNERA
+706 GYVKTPDFALNERA
-720 RAGLFGLATVLF
+720 RAGLFGLSTTLY
-732 NRTSVEPGP
+732 NRTSVEPEM
-741 PDELDLESSP
+741 PDELDLETSP

-761 VPEGAAPLSEKAI
+761 VPQGAAPLSERAI

-795 NPGSTEISRL
+795 TPGSTEITRL
-805 ESLLEGLDAPPLQP
+805 ETLLEGLDAPPLQP
-819 VPQNHVLTRTFY
+819 VPSNHVLTRSFY
-831 LLTGFPGRYAD
+831 LLADFPGRYAG
-842 RQLWIEK
+842 RQLWIEQ

-876 VDEKGRDLYSVDGGP
+876 VDERGRDLYSVDGGE

-897 RRFGINLV
+897 RRFGVNLV

-925 RLGDGEGDGDGTDG
+925 RLGDGDASPGG
-939 FGPRTPENRP
+939 FGPSPPRNNPARD
-949 EPRREYEQQYLPNG
+949 EPQFLPNG

>member
-1 MTAFGPFLFGA
+1 MTALGPFLFGA
-12 PWALAALAA
+12 PWALAALIA

-35 PKDIELPSL
+35 PKDVELPSL
-44 RILEDAEPK
+44 RILEGMEPK

-69 LAVSAAILGLSQPV
+69 LAVTAAILGLSQPV

-88 RTETVEGTGSLLI
+88 RTESVEGSGPLLI
-101 VLDNGWSSA
+101 VIDNGWPSA
-110 ARWSELIGAA
+110 SRWSELVNAA
-120 TATLDTGNRDAPVH
+120 TATLDAGSRDMPVH
-134 LLLTAPQQLN
+134 LLLTTPQQLN
-144 ADPADR
+144 NDPAER
-150 LSRADA
+150 LSTADA
-156 AKRLSSLR
+156 AKRISSLR
-164 PQAWGTDRAD
+164 PQAWSTDRAD
-174 ALDRLEESGLHPD
+174 AIDRLDDSGLKPS

-193 DGLESEGGRAF
+193 DGLENAGGRAF
-204 AADLAARAPLTVFAA
+204 AADLSARAPLTVFAA
-219 PPRGPAAI
+219 PPHAPAAI
-227 TGLKSETDS
+227 TRLNSETDS
-236 VSVTLRRVESRG
+236 VSVTLRRVDTRG
-248 ETHAFV
+248 EERAFV
-254 SALTVDGSALA
+254 SALTLDGSALA
-265 TAEAT
+265 TSEAT
-270 FPDGEKQASAAFSI
+270 FADGANEASADFTI
-284 PAAALARIT
+284 PAAALARIA
-293 RFTVT
+293 RFAVT
-298 GHQGA
+298 GRQGA

-317 VGLVDTGAAAQP
+317 VGLVDAGAVAQP

-348 TGTIETLVAES
+348 EGTVETLVAES

-372 PEDAERLA
+372 PEDEERLA
-380 DWIEDG
+380 DWVENG

-424 PQALAPFPEASPF
+424 PQALAPFSETSPF
-437 AGLNVPGDVRVTQ
+437 DGLNMPPDVRVTQ

-456 GPELSSHTWAR
+456 GPELSNHTWAR

-474 VTADSRGAGTII
+474 VTADGRGAGTII

-498 LAYSELFPQLLR
+498 LAYSDLFPQMLR
-510 RCIAAGRGEAVND
+510 RCIAAGRGESVND
-523 EEGAYSPKLILDGY
+523 EEGAYTPKLILDGY
-537 GRLQAPGPGA
+537 GRLESPGPAA
-547 APLKSGDF
+547 APLKATDF
-555 ADTIPSEA
+555 DTLEPSEA

-570 GPAGTRALNAARNAR
+570 GPAGTRALNVARNAK
-585 PALIEAWPPAARLLG
+585 PELIASWPPAARLLG

-605 AMRLAG
+605 SLRLAG
-611 PLLGFAAALLALDLF
+611 PLLAFAALLLALDLF
-626 IALYVA
+626 IALLVA
-632 GHLPRPGRKSGVAAA
+632 GHLPRLSRKTGMAAVVLVAGLFLVPA
-647 LLLAGIA
+647 
-654 LAPSPDASAQEFQ
+654 PDASAQEYQ

-673 GTYRRITAGPRV
+673 GTYRRVATGPTII
-685 VPLPPGKAPQAD
+685 PLPKGNAPQAD
-697 VEAALTMRF
+697 VDAALRMRF
-706 GYVKTPDIALNERA
+706 GYVRTPDIALNERA
-720 RAGLFGLATVLF
+720 RAGLFGLSTTLF
-732 NRTSVEPGP
+732 SRTSVEPDI

-761 VPEGAAPLSEKAI
+761 VPQGAAPLSEKAV

-795 NPGSTEISRL
+795 TPGSTEITRL
-805 ESLLEGLDAPPLQP
+805 ENLLEGLDAPPLQP
-819 VPQNHVLTRTFY
+819 VPSNHVLTRSFY
-831 LLTGFPGRYAD
+831 LLSDFPGRYAD
-842 RQLWIEK
+842 RQLWIEQ

-876 VDEKGRDLYSVDGGP
+876 IDERGRDLYSVDGGE

-897 RRFGINLV
+897 RRFGVNLV

-925 RLGDGEGDGDGTDG
+925 RLGEGDGGTNS
-939 FGPRTPENRP
+939 FGPRSRPPGNNRDND
-949 EPRREYEQQYLPNG
+949 EPQFLPNG
-963 VPQ
+963 MPQ

>member
-1 MTAFGPFLFGA
+1 MTALGPFLFGA
-12 PWALAALAA
+12 PWALAALIA
-21 LPVIWWILRATPPA
+21 LPVIWWVLRATPPA
-35 PKDIELPSL
+35 PKNIELPSL
-44 RILEDAEPK
+44 RILEGMEPK

-69 LAVSAAILGLSQPV
+69 LAVMAAIAGLSQPV
-83 YAPGA
+83 YAPGGK
-88 RTETVEGTGSLLI
+88 TESVDGTGPLLI
-101 VLDNGWSSA
+101 VIDNGWPSA
-110 ARWSELIGAA
+110 PRWSELVNAA
-120 TATLDTGNRDAPVH
+120 TATLDTGSRDTPVH

-144 ADPADR
+144 SDPSET
-150 LSRADA
+150 LSTADA
-156 AKRLSSLR
+156 AKRISSLR

-174 ALDRLEESGLHPD
+174 AVTRLDESGLKPA

-193 DGLESEGGRAF
+193 DGLENAGGRAF
-204 AADLAARAPLTVFAA
+204 AADLSARAPLTVFAA
-219 PPRGPAAI
+219 PPHAPAAI
-227 TGLKSETDS
+227 TRLNSETDS
-236 VSVTLRRVESRG
+236 VSVTLRRVESSG
-248 ETHAFV
+248 EERAYV
-254 SALTVDGSALA
+254 SALTLDGSALA
-265 TAEAT
+265 TSEAT
-270 FPDGEKQASAAFSI
+270 FTDGETEASADFTI
-284 PAAALARIT
+284 PAAALSRIA

-298 GHQGA
+298 GRQGA

-348 TGTIETLVAES
+348 EGTVETLVAES

-372 PEDAERLA
+372 PEDEERLA
-380 DWIEDG
+380 DWVESG

-424 PQALAPFPEASPF
+424 PQALAPFAESSPF
-437 AGLNVPGDVRVTQ
+437 DGLSVPPDVRITQ

-474 VTADSRGAGTII
+474 VTADARGAGTII

-498 LAYSELFPQLLR
+498 LAYSDLFPQMLR
-510 RCIAAGRGEAVND
+510 RCIAAGRGESVND
-523 EEGAYSPKLILDGY
+523 EEGAYTPKLVLDGY
-537 GRLQAPGPGA
+537 GRLQAPGPAA
-547 APLKSGDF
+547 APLKAADF
-555 ADTIPSEA
+555 VSLEPSEA

-570 GPAGTRALNAARNAR
+570 GPSGTRALNAARNAR
-585 PALIEAWPPAARLLG
+585 PALIDSWPPAARLLG

-611 PLLGFAAALLALDLF
+611 PLLTFAAALLALDLF
-626 IALYVA
+626 IALLVA
-632 GHLPRPGRKSGVAAA
+632 GHLPRLGRKAGMAAVI
-647 LLLAGIA
+647 LMAGA
-654 LAPSPDASAQEFQ
+654 FLAPPPNAVAQEYQ

-673 GTYRRITAGPRV
+673 GTYRRVATGPTV
-685 VPLPPGKAPQAD
+685 VPLPKGKAPQSD
-697 VEAALTMRF
+697 VDAALRMRF
-706 GYVKTPDIALNERA
+706 GYVKTPDVALNERT
-720 RAGLFGLATVLF
+720 RAGLFGLSATLF
-732 NRTSVEPGP
+732 NRTSVEPDQP
-741 PDELDLESSP
+741 EALDVETSP

-761 VPEGAAPLSEKAI
+761 VPQGTAPLSEKAI

-795 NPGSTEISRL
+795 TPGSTEITRL
-805 ESLLEGLDAPPLQP
+805 ETLLEGLDAPPLQP
-819 VPQNHVLTRTFY
+819 VPSNHVLMRSFY
-831 LLTGFPGRYAD
+831 LLTDFPGRYAD
-842 RQLWIEK
+842 RQLWIEQ

-876 VDEKGRDLYSVDGGP
+876 IDERGRDLYSVDGGE

-897 RRFGINLV
+897 RRFGVNLV

-925 RLGDGEGDGDGTDG
+925 RLGEGSGSSGG
-939 FGPRTPENRP
+939 FGPSASPPNNSRENDIP
-949 EPRREYEQQYLPNG
+949 QFLPNG
-963 VPQ
+963 MPQ

>member
-1 MTAFGPFLFGA
+1 MTALGPFLLGA
-12 PWALAALAA
+12 PWALAALIA

-44 RILEDAEPK
+44 RILEGVEPK

-69 LAVSAAILGLSQPV
+69 LAVTAAILGLSQPV

-88 RTETVEGTGSLLI
+88 KNESADGTGALLI
-101 VLDNGWSSA
+101 VLDNGWPSA
-110 ARWSELIGAA
+110 PRWSELINAA
-120 TATLDTGNRDAPVH
+120 TATLDTGNRDAPVY

-144 ADPADR
+144 ADPAER

-164 PQAWGTDRAD
+164 PQAWGTDRTD
-174 ALDRLEESGLHPD
+174 ALKRLDASGLHPA

-193 DGLESEGGRAF
+193 DGLESETGRAF
-204 AADLAARAPLTVFAA
+204 AADLAGRAPLTAFAA
-219 PPRGPAAI
+219 PPRAPAAI
-227 TGLKSETDS
+227 TGLQSQTDS
-236 VSVTLRRVESRG
+236 VSVTLRRVETRG
-248 ETHAFV
+248 EERAFV
-254 SALTVDGSALA
+254 SALTLDGSALA
-265 TAEAT
+265 TANVVFT
-270 FPDGEKQASAAFSI
+270 DGEKQASAEFKI
-284 PAAALARIT
+284 PAAALARVT
-293 RFTVT
+293 RFAVT
-298 GHQGA
+298 GRQGA
-303 GTVWLWDSSDRSRR
+303 GTVWLWDSADRSRR
-317 VGLVDTGAAAQP
+317 VGLVDTGAVAQP

-335 YVRKALEPFASIT
+335 YVEKALEPFASIT
-348 TGTIETLVAES
+348 KGSIETLVAES

-380 DWIEDG
+380 NWIEDG

-408 LRRAS
+408 LRRSS

-424 PQALAPFPEASPF
+424 PQALAPFSESSPF
-437 AGLNVPGDVRVTQ
+437 DGLAVPPDVRVTQ

-456 GPELSSHTWAR
+456 GPELSSRTWAR

-474 VTADSRGAGTII
+474 VTADTRGAGTII

-498 LAYSELFPQLLR
+498 LAYSDLFPQMLR
-510 RCIAAGRGEAVND
+510 RCIAAGRGESVND
-523 EEGAYSPKLILDGY
+523 EEGAYTPKLVLDGY
-537 GRLQAPGPGA
+537 GRLEAPGPGA
-547 APLKSGDF
+547 APLKAADF
-555 ADTIPSEA
+555 ADLAPSEA

-570 GPAGTRALNAARNAR
+570 GPAGTRALNAARDAR
-585 PALIEAWPPAARLLG
+585 PALIEAWPPSARLLG

-605 AMRLAG
+605 SLRLAG
-611 PLLGFAAALLALDLF
+611 PLLGFAALLLALDLF
-626 IALYVA
+626 IALHVA
-632 GHLPRPGRKSGVAAA
+632 GRLPRPGRRTGIAAA
-647 LLLAGIA
+647 LMLAGLA
-654 LAPSPDASAQEFQ
+654 LAAPPPANAQEYQ
-667 YRLMPD
+667 YQLQPD
-673 GTYRRITAGPRV
+673 GSYRRITAGPTV
-685 VPLPPGKAPQAD
+685 VPIPGGKAPKTD

-706 GYVKTPDIALNERA
+706 GYVKTGDAALNERA
-720 RAGLFGLATVLF
+720 RAGLFGLSKVLID
-732 NRTSVEPGP
+732 RTSVEPAP
-741 PDELDLESSP
+741 PDAVDLTTSP

-761 VPEGAAPLSEKAI
+761 VPENAAPLPEHAV

-781 RSGGALVIDTRDGD
+781 RSGGALVIDTRDGG
-795 NPGSTEISRL
+795 NTGNTEISRL
-805 ESLLEGLDAPPLQP
+805 ETLLEGLDAPPLQP
-819 VPQNHVLTRTFY
+819 VPPNHVLTRTFY
-831 LLTGFPGRYAD
+831 LLTGFPGRYTE

-849 AGSASAPRGDG
+849 AGTTSAPRGDG

-876 VDEKGRDLYSVDGGP
+876 IDDQGRDLYSVDGGA

-897 RRFGINLV
+897 RRFGVNLV
-905 MYILTGSY
+905 MYVLTGSY

-925 RLGDGEGDGDGTDG
+925 RLGDSDEDNSRRLPDNMPGG
-939 FGPRTPENRP
+939 GP
-949 EPRREYEQQYLPNG
+949 Q
-963 VPQ
+963 

>member
-1 MTAFGPFLFGA
+1 MTALGPFLFGA
-12 PWALAALAA
+12 PWALAALIA

-44 RILEDAEPK
+44 RILDDMEPK

-69 LAVSAAILGLSQPV
+69 LAVTAAILGLSQPV

-88 RTETVEGTGSLLI
+88 RTDSVEGSGPLLI
-101 VLDNGWSSA
+101 VMDNGWPSA
-110 ARWSELIGAA
+110 PRWSELVNAA
-120 TATLDTGNRDAPVH
+120 TATLDTGSRDMPVH

-144 ADPADR
+144 NDPSER
-150 LSRADA
+150 LTTTDA
-156 AKRLSSLR
+156 AKRISSLR
-164 PQAWGTDRAD
+164 PQPWGTSRED
-174 ALDRLEESGLHPD
+174 ALARLDAAGLKPA

-193 DGLESEGGRAF
+193 DGLENAGGRAF
-204 AADLAARAPLTVFAA
+204 AADLSARAPLTVFAA
-219 PPRGPAAI
+219 PPHTPAAI
-227 TGLKSETDS
+227 TGLTSETDS
-236 VSVTLRRVESRG
+236 VAVTLRRVETSG
-248 ETHAFV
+248 EERAFV
-254 SALTVDGSALA
+254 SALTLDGSALA

-270 FPDGEKQASAAFSI
+270 FSDGETDATASFTI
-284 PAAALARIT
+284 PAAALARIA

-298 GHQGA
+298 GRQGA

-317 VGLVDTGAAAQP
+317 VGLVDAGAAAQP

-348 TGTIETLVAES
+348 EGSVETLVAES
-359 PDAIILTD
+359 PDAIILAD

-372 PEDAERLA
+372 PEDEKRLA
-380 DWIEDG
+380 DWVENG

-424 PQALAPFPEASPF
+424 PQALAPFSESSPF
-437 AGLNVPGDVRVTQ
+437 DGLTVPPDVRITQ

-474 VTADSRGAGTII
+474 VTADARGNGTII

-498 LAYSELFPQLLR
+498 LAYSDLFPQMLR
-510 RCIAAGRGEAVND
+510 RCIAAGRGESVND
-523 EEGAYSPKLILDGY
+523 EEGAYTPKLVLDGY
-537 GRLQAPGPGA
+537 GRLQSPGPAA
-547 APLKSGDF
+547 APLKAADF
-555 ADTIPSEA
+555 AGIAPSEA

-570 GPAGTRALNAARNAR
+570 GPAGTRALNAARNAKLER
-585 PALIEAWPPAARLLG
+585 IAAWPPAARLLG

-611 PLLGFAAALLALDLF
+611 PLLSLAAVLLALDLF
-626 IALYVA
+626 VALLVA
-632 GHLPRPGRKSGVAAA
+632 GHLPRPGRRSGMAAV
-647 LLLAGIA
+647 LLLAGM
-654 LAPSPDASAQEFQ
+654 LVAPSPHASAQEYQ

-673 GTYRRITAGPRV
+673 GSYRRVPTGPQII
-685 VPLPPGKAPQAD
+685 PLPRGDAPQSD
-697 VEAALTMRF
+697 VDAALRMRF
-706 GYVKTPDIALNERA
+706 GYVKTPDFALNERA
-720 RAGLFGLATVLF
+720 RAGLFGLSTTLY
-732 NRTSVEPGP
+732 NRTSVEPEM
-741 PDELDLESSP
+741 PDELDLETSP

-761 VPEGAAPLSEKAI
+761 VPQGAAPLSERAI

-795 NPGSTEISRL
+795 TPGSTEITRL
-805 ESLLEGLDAPPLQP
+805 ETLLEGLDAPPLQP
-819 VPQNHVLTRTFY
+819 VPSNHVLTRSFY
-831 LLTGFPGRYAD
+831 LLADFPGRYAG
-842 RQLWIEK
+842 RQLWIEQ

-876 VDEKGRDLYSVDGGP
+876 VDERGRDLYSVDGGE

-897 RRFGINLV
+897 RRFGVNLV

-925 RLGDGEGDGDGTDG
+925 RLGDGDASPGG
-939 FGPRTPENRP
+939 FGPSPPRNNPARD
-949 EPRREYEQQYLPNG
+949 EPQFLPNG